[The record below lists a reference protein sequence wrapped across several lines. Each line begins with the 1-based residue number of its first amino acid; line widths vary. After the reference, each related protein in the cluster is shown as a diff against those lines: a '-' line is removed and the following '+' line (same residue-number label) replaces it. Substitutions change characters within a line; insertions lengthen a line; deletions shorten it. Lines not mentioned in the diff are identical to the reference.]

1 MSNRS
6 LERYAATR
14 LRLAGEKIAN
24 STNMCFVVWDDYA
37 SESENAAPVSFAH
50 YDYLGLSDHPQV
62 IGAAVDA
69 AKSYGP
75 TASAS
80 RFVGGE
86 RKIHREL
93 ERQLAGFF
101 QSDDALCLVSGYLTN
116 VTLIAHVVGR
126 RDLIVIDE
134 FAHNSLF
141 AGARQSGAEIVRFR
155 HNDMTDLDEKLSRH
169 QGRHGK
175 VLIVV
180 ESLYS
185 MDGDILD
192 LPLALEIKQR
202 YDAWMLLDEA
212 HSFGV
217 LGGTGRG
224 LTEHFTCD
232 ANQIEFRT
240 GTLSKALVSAG
251 GFILAAENVIRWLR
265 YTLPGF
271 VYSVGLPPSAAA
283 ASLAALSLLGRE
295 PERVRRLQEL
305 STHFLKVAKKMGF
318 NTGTAAGAGIVPVVF
333 DRNEDVVRIS
343 EDYFSRGFYVP
354 PVARIGVPEE
364 CPRLRF
370 FLSEHHTQAVVD
382 KSLTTLGEIVGALE
396 LSR

>member
-24 STNMCFVVWDDYA
+24 STDMCFVVWDEYTSDK
-37 SESENAAPVSFAH
+37 SHGAPVSFAH

-62 IGAAVDA
+62 IGAAVNA

-86 RKIHREL
+86 RTIHQDL
-93 ERQLAGFF
+93 EHALARFF
-101 QSDDALCLVSGYLTN
+101 RSDEALCLVSGYLTN
-116 VTLIAHVVGR
+116 VTLISHVVGK
-126 RDLIVIDE
+126 RDLVVIDE

-141 AGARQSGAEIVRFR
+141 AGARQSGARIVRFK
-155 HNDMTDLDEKLSRH
+155 HNDMADLEEVLSQN
-169 QGRHGK
+169 QGQNGK
-175 VLIVV
+175 TLIVV

-192 LPLALEIKQR
+192 LPAALELKQKFE
-202 YDAWMLLDEA
+202 AWMLLDEA

-217 LGGTGRG
+217 LGQTGRG
-224 LTEHFTCD
+224 LAEHFDCD
-232 ANQIEFRT
+232 PDKIEFRT

-251 GFILAAENVIRWLR
+251 GFILASEKVVRWLR

-283 ASLAALSLLGRE
+283 ASLAALNILENE
-295 PERVRRLQEL
+295 PERVRKLQDL
-305 STHFLKVAKKMGF
+305 SAYFLKEAQKMGF
-318 NTGTAAGAGIVPVVF
+318 NTGTAAGVGIIPVVF
-333 DRNEDVVRIS
+333 DRNEDVVRLS
-343 EDYFSRGFYVP
+343 EIYFSKGFYVP

-364 CPRLRF
+364 RPRLRF
-370 FLSEHHTQAVVD
+370 FLSEYHSEILVD
-382 KSLTTLGEIVGALE
+382 KSLSTLGEIVGALE
-396 LSR
+396 LTR